1 MPSFRGV
8 GGGRDRFPFRN
19 LLTSLPE
26 RLARNLC
33 GGCPWRL
40 AAGWRSGET
49 RRADSLPLCAAQG
62 LSESPPAHAVGTSLL
77 NFLSGTRRPKLFREA
92 GAVVGLPESDKSG
105 SWTREVGQE
114 HGCGEKVSRVN
125 WRLIS

>member
-62 LSESPPAHAVGTSLL
+62 LSESLRAHAVRDLTFELPQWHPE
-77 NFLSGTRRPKLFREA
+77 TEA
-92 GAVVGLPESDKSG
+92 VPG
-105 SWTREVGQE
+105 SWGGSRSPRVRQIWKLDQRGGARTRMWGK
-114 HGCGEKVSRVN
+114 GF
-125 WRLIS
+125 